1 MTPNDL
7 EVLIHYHTSS
17 GPHPRI
23 KAPAVSESINGFL
36 KDGILK
42 RTGDLNIVVTEMG
55 RAWLDIILE
64 TPYPTMVW
72 ADIRITDGNFNRKS
86 RDEF

>member
-7 EVLIHYHTSS
+7 EVLIHYHTTP
-17 GPHPRI
+17 GKHPRI
-23 KAPAVSESINGFL
+23 DAPAVVESINGFL
-36 KDGILK
+36 KDGVLK
-42 RTGDLNIVVTEMG
+42 RAELNIVVTEMG